1 MRFVRLIHRRS
12 KTGTERV
19 ERLRA
24 LGYDVDDE
32 PFAGVRSL
40 VRMAAAPPDVVVI
53 ELGHA
58 PSQGRDV
65 AIAIRERKG
74 TRRVPLVF
82 VDGDPAKVDAIRALL
97 PDAVYAPWD
106 KIDKAV
112 ARAIARPPAHPVVPS
127 SRLAGYAGTP
137 LPKKLGIKA
146 GVRVALIGAPGL
158 IAATLGELPAGVV
171 LLGTADGA
179 DLVVWFVRSR
189 AELEEGIEAMAARE
203 PSRGLW
209 IAWPKRTSALAG
221 DLGQRDVRAAG
232 LAAGLVDHKVCSV
245 DVTWS
250 GLRFARRRDRT

>member
-1 MRFVRLIHRRS
+1 MRFVRLIHRRG
-12 KTGTERV
+12 KAGTERV

-32 PFAGVRSL
+32 PFVGLSSL

-65 AIAIRERKG
+65 AIAIRERKA

-82 VDGDPAKVDAIRALL
+82 ADGDPVKVEAIRALL
-97 PDAVYAPWD
+97 PDALYTRWE
-106 KIDKAV
+106 KIDRAV
-112 ARAIARPPAHPVVPS
+112 ERAIARPPAHPVVPS

-146 GVRVALIGAPGL
+146 GLRVALIGAPGL
-158 IAATLGELPAGVV
+158 IAATLGELPAGVE

-179 DLVVWFVRSR
+179 DLVVWFVRSQ
-189 AELEEGIEAMAARE
+189 AELREGIDAMAARE

-250 GLRFARRRDRT
+250 GLKFARRRDRT

>member
-1 MRFVRLIHRRS
+1 MRFVRLIHRRG

-19 ERLRA
+19 EQLRA

-32 PFAGVRSL
+32 PFAGPGAL

-53 ELGHA
+53 DLGHA

-65 AIAIRERKG
+65 AIAIRERQA
-74 TRRVPLVF
+74 TRRVPLVL

-97 PDAVYAPWD
+97 PDAVYAPWE
-106 KIDKAV
+106 KVDKAV
-112 ARAIARPPAHPVVPS
+112 ARAIARPPVHPVVPS
-127 SRLAGYAGTP
+127 SRLAGYAGAP

-146 GVRVALIGAPGL
+146 GLRVALIGEAGL
-158 IAATLGELPAGVV
+158 IAASVGELPAGVE
-171 LLGTADGA
+171 LLGAADGA
-179 DLVVWFVRSR
+179 DLVVWFVRSK
-189 AELEEGIEAMAARE
+189 AELQEGIEAMAARE

-209 IAWPKRTSALAG
+209 VAWPKRTSALAG

-232 LAAGLVDHKVCSV
+232 MAAGLVDHKVCSV

-250 GLRFARRRDRT
+250 ALKFARRRDRT